1 LKLNHDPAYAKY
13 GLDPATRRQLSLLG
27 DLILGA
33 GFNVSG
39 VRDHEEI
46 ERTHFLD
53 SLSVLSIG
61 GIAEARD
68 IADIGSG
75 AGFPALV
82 LALALPSTGI
92 TAVESIHKKCAHI
105 QKCAAI
111 LKLHNVDVRCM
122 RAEEYGHTND
132 RESYDVVVS
141 RAVASLPVVCEY
153 SMPLLRTGGLMVAMK
168 TTISDQER
176 IQGVTALGILGADL
190 LDVVE
195 LEPFEG
201 SHSRRA
207 YVARKTRSTPSEFP
221 RRAGIPSKRPLGQM

>member
-1 LKLNHDPAYAKY
+1 MKLTYDPVYAKY
-13 GLDPATRRQLSLLG
+13 GLDASTRRRLSLLG
-27 DLILGA
+27 DLVLGA

-53 SLSVLSIG
+53 SLSILSVR
-61 GIAEARD
+61 GICEARKL
-68 IADIGSG
+68 ADIGSG

-92 TAVESIHKKCAHI
+92 TAVESTKKKCAHI
-105 QKCAAI
+105 ENCASVLGLAN
-111 LKLHNVDVRCM
+111 LDVQCM

-141 RAVASLPVVCEY
+141 RALASLPVVCEY
-153 SMPLLRTGGLMVAMK
+153 SLPLLRNGGLMVAMK

-176 IQGVTALGILGADL
+176 TQGVKALGILGADL
-190 LDVVE
+190 LDVAE
-195 LEPFEG
+195 LDPFEG

-207 YVARKTRSTPSEFP
+207 YLARKTRPTPPEFP
-221 RRAGIPSKRPLGQM
+221 RRVGIPSKRPLGQM

>member
-1 LKLNHDPAYAKY
+1 MKLNHGPAYAQY
-13 GLDPATRRQLSLLG
+13 GLDASARRRLSRLG
-27 DLILGA
+27 DLVLEA

-46 ERTHFLD
+46 ERIHFLD
-53 SLSVLSIG
+53 SLSVLSIR
-61 GIAEARD
+61 GISKAGK

-82 LALALPSTGI
+82 LALALPTTGI
-92 TAVESIHKKCAHI
+92 TAVESTQKKCAYI
-105 QKCAAI
+105 KECAS
-111 LKLHNVDVRCM
+111 LLRLHNVDVQCM
-122 RAEEYGHTND
+122 RAEDYGHTHD

-176 IQGVTALGILGADL
+176 IQAVKAVGILGADL

-195 LEPFEG
+195 LDPFEG

-207 YVARKTRSTPSEFP
+207 YLARKTRSTPLEFP
-221 RRAGIPSKRPLGQM
+221 RRAGIPGKRPLGQM